1 VTRAPMRRAF
11 LAGSFAVPAAAA
23 LPAMATSVDRV
34 KEAGIVLAAALQAR
48 HGGQWLTIVDLDGG
62 FVLTRPCFPV
72 EEKGTAARVILGRKR
87 GAL

>member
-1 VTRAPMRRAF
+1 MTRAPMRRAF
-11 LAGSFAVPAAAA
+11 LAGSFAAPVAAA
-23 LPAMATSVDRV
+23 LPASPIDRL
-34 KEAGIVLAAALQAR
+34 KEAGAVLADAMQAR